1 MVGSRQA
8 SSVAHDLRK
17 ELTLAPRSNQ
27 EIIARR
33 ARLLGPNVS
42 TFYDEPVHLVKGE
55 GVWVWDAA
63 GRRYL
68 DCYNNVPHVGHCHPR
83 VVEAICRQAST
94 LNTHTRYL
102 HETLLDYI
110 ERLTA
115 TFDAT
120 LSTAILTCTGSEA
133 NDIALRIAQSVTG
146 KTGVIASDHT
156 YHGNTMAVSQLSR
169 TNPPPGGTW
178 PNYRFAPAPDSYRP
192 LGGAPGE
199 AHARAFAAA
208 VQEKIDELEKA
219 GCGFSALIVC
229 PYFANEGFPDL
240 PRGWLDPTVEVV
252 RRAGGIIIAD
262 EVQPGFGRIG
272 THMWGHQRLGFVPD
286 VVTLGK
292 PMANGHPVGGVI
304 TSPDFM
310 RAFRTGFRYFNT
322 FGGNPVSAAAALA
335 TLQVLFEENLM
346 ANAEQVGRYAR
357 AGLLKLAE
365 KHEVIGDV
373 RGSGLFFGAELV
385 LDRQT
390 KAPATAYTKKIANA
404 MRQRGVL
411 LNFLG
416 IHYNTLKIR
425 PPMPFSRDNADLLI
439 QTLDNVFSEV
449 PLEA

>member
-1 MVGSRQA
+1 MEGA
-8 SSVAHDLRK
+8 STADLI
-17 ELTLAPRSNQ
+17 E
-27 EIIARR
+27 RR

-55 GVWVWDAA
+55 GVWVWDAD

-110 ERLTA
+110 EQLTA
-115 TFDAT
+115 TFDAS
-120 LSTAILTCTGSEA
+120 LSNAVLTCTGSEA

-169 TNPPPGGTW
+169 TNPPPGGAW
-178 PNYRFAPAPDSYRP
+178 PNYRFVPAPDSYRP
-192 LGGAPGE
+192 FGGVAGE
-199 AHARAFAAA
+199 AHAQAFAGA
-208 VQEKIDELEKA
+208 VGEQIELLERA
-219 GCGFSALIVC
+219 GHGFSALIIC

-240 PRGWLDPTVEVV
+240 PRGWLYPTIETV

-272 THMWGHQRLGFVPD
+272 SHMWGHQRLGFVPD

-292 PMANGHPVGGVI
+292 PMANGHPVGGVV
-304 TSPDFM
+304 TTPDHM
-310 RAFRTGFRYFNT
+310 RAFRKGFRYFNT

-335 TLQVLFEENLM
+335 TLKVLQDENLM
-346 ANAEQVGRYAR
+346 ANADEVGAYAR
-357 AGLLKLAE
+357 DGLRKLANR
-365 KHEVIGDV
+365 HEAIGDV

-385 LDRQT
+385 LDRRS
-390 KAPATAYTKKIANA
+390 KEPATAFAKKIANA

-411 LNFLG
+411 LNYLG

-425 PPMPFSRDNADLLI
+425 PPMPFSRENADQLL
-439 QTLDNVFSEV
+439 QTLDQVLSDV
-449 PLEA
+449 PLAA